1 MGAGTPPDLQLP
13 RAPRWPPWAYA
24 ASVVLHLAALGVLVL
39 LFVPSER
46 ATESH
51 LLRPLAT
58 RTPRREV
65 LVALLPA
72 PNPSP
77 PPPGRRPPAPS
88 PPTGPVDDRLFIA
101 PTPADGA
108 SSDTAPAWAAPD
120 QEPASSWRALGSGVL
135 WDRRAPAAPGVVRT
149 HAELTDSAVKAIIN
163 HYLDSLAALPGG
175 GRLLPPSWKGMI
187 GGREYGIDGQW
198 ITIAGVKIP
207 SLILALIPMPNGGNE
222 SKALD
227 VQGRMRAQDYQLSL
241 PRAATAA
248 EQREEIRKIRERE
261 AAEHELNQQQ
271 RAPTATDSTE

>member
-13 RAPRWPPWAYA
+13 RPPRWPPWALA
-24 ASVVLHLAALGVLVL
+24 TSVVLHLAALGVLIL
-39 LFVPSER
+39 LFVPGER
-46 ATESH
+46 PTGSH
-51 LLRPLAT
+51 LLRSLST
-58 RTPRREV
+58 RPPPQNREV

-72 PNPSP
+72 PTPASP
-77 PPPGRRPPAPS
+77 PATARSPS
-88 PPTGPVDDRLFIA
+88 ASTPSVPVDDRLFVT
-101 PTPADGA
+101 PTPADGVA
-108 SSDTAPAWAAPD
+108 SDTAPAWAVPG
-120 QEPASSWRALGSGVL
+120 QQPASPWRAFGSGVL
-135 WDRRAPAAPGVVRT
+135 WDRRAPAVPGAART
-149 HAELTDSAVKAIIN
+149 HAELTDSAVKAVIN

-175 GRLLPPSWKGMI
+175 GRLLPPSWKATI

-198 ITIAGVKIP
+198 ITVAGVKIP

-271 RAPTATDSTE
+271 REAPAVP